1 METET
6 SLRYGCRQS
15 SLVTARQIA
24 QTVVTVLLFVIVMS
38 VVIFLLTGCLGLEGK
53 QKQREQSL
61 VISADCDENTIDVM
75 IDDDQDDQHKEATIT
90 K

>member
-1 METET
+1 M
-6 SLRYGCRQS
+6 S
-15 SLVTARQIA
+15 SPKEIA
-24 QTVVTVLLFVIVMS
+24 QSLMLILLAVIVVTVLL
-38 VVIFLLTGCLGLEGK
+38 FLLTGCLGLEGK

>member
-6 SLRYGCRQS
+6 SLRYECRQS

-24 QTVVTVLLFVIVMS
+24 QTVVTVLLFVIVIS

-53 QKQREQSL
+53 QDQREQSL
-61 VISADCDENTIDVM
+61 VISADCDKNTIDVM
-75 IDDDQDDQHKEATIT
+75 IDDDQDDKHKQATVT